1 MPFIKNF
8 VISTHRTVYAT
19 LAILALLLS
28 ISAPLSAQTVVS
40 QQVLATDLANPWSI
54 ALLPNNEFLVTERPG
69 HIAKVSADGSV
80 IRLSGLP
87 NVVAERQGGVLGVTL
102 DPDFANNQKI
112 YVCLVGA
119 DSKGNTGSEV
129 YQATLKA
136 SSLNNVTQIFAAQP
150 KIKSGFH
157 FGCRLAFADDG
168 ALFITLGDRYSGMEK
183 TQSLDNHYGKVIR
196 VLPDGSPHP
205 QNPFLDSA
213 VPEVYSIGH
222 RNVQGIALHPT
233 LNVMW
238 AHEHGPKGGDELNV
252 LKPGANYGWPTITYG
267 INYNGD
273 IISDKTAAPGLEQP
287 LTYWVPSIA
296 PSGMA
301 FYKGDLLVGSLKFRH
316 LRYLTLQDDQV
327 VRQTELLT
335 DLDARIR
342 DVAVGTDN
350 TIYVVTDEP
359 KGRLIALRLQP

>member
-1 MPFIKNF
+1 MHSITLSVRCIVNT
-8 VISTHRTVYAT
+8 IS
-19 LAILALLLS
+19 ALLLC
-28 ISAPLSAQTVVS
+28 ISLSFSASTMAQTVIS
-40 QQVLATDLANPWSI
+40 QQTIATDLANPWSI

-69 HIAKVSADGSV
+69 HIARVSATGTV
-80 IRLSGLP
+80 TRLSGLP
-87 NVVAERQGGVLGVTL
+87 NVVAERQGGVLGVVL
-102 DPDFANNQKI
+102 DPDFTTNRTL

-119 DSKGNTGSEV
+119 DGAGNTGSEV
-129 YQATLKA
+129 YKATLA
-136 SSLNNVTQIFAAQP
+136 TSSLTNVTQIFAARP

-157 FGCRLAFADDG
+157 FGCRLAFANDG
-168 ALFITLGDRYSGMEK
+168 ALFITLGDRYSKMDQ
-183 TQSLDNHYGKVIR
+183 TQSLDNHYGKVVR
-196 VLPDGSPHP
+196 VLSDGSPHP

-222 RNVQGIALHPT
+222 RNVQGIALHPK

-238 AHEHGPKGGDELNV
+238 AHEHGPKGGDELNT
-252 LKPGANYGWPTITYG
+252 LKAGANYGWPTITYG

-301 FYKGDLLVGSLKFRH
+301 FYKDDLLVGSLKFRH
-316 LRYLTLQDDQV
+316 LRYLTLQDNQV

-342 DVAVGTDN
+342 DVAVAADN
-350 TIYVVTDEP
+350 TVYVVTDEP
-359 KGRLIALRLQP
+359 KGRLIALQLQP

>member
-1 MPFIKNF
+1 MHSFTLSVRCIVNT
-8 VISTHRTVYAT
+8 IS
-19 LAILALLLS
+19 ALLLC
-28 ISAPLSAQTVVS
+28 ISLSFSASTMAQTVIS
-40 QQVLATDLANPWSI
+40 QQTIATDLANPWSI

-69 HIAKVSADGSV
+69 HIARVSATGTV
-80 IRLSGLP
+80 TRLSGLP
-87 NVVAERQGGVLGVTL
+87 NVVAERQGGVLGVVL
-102 DPDFANNQKI
+102 DPDFTTNRTL

-119 DSKGNTGSEV
+119 DGAGNTGSEV
-129 YQATLKA
+129 YKATLA
-136 SSLNNVTQIFAAQP
+136 TSSLTNVTQIFAARP

-157 FGCRLAFADDG
+157 FGCRLAFANDG
-168 ALFITLGDRYSGMEK
+168 ALFITLGDRYSKMDQ
-183 TQSLDNHYGKVIR
+183 TQSLDNHYGKVVR
-196 VLPDGSPHP
+196 VLSDGSPHP

-222 RNVQGIALHPT
+222 RNVQGIALHPK

-238 AHEHGPKGGDELNV
+238 AHEHGPKGGDELNT
-252 LKPGANYGWPTITYG
+252 LKAGANYGWPTITYG

-301 FYKGDLLVGSLKFRH
+301 FYKDDLLVGSLKFRH
-316 LRYLTLQDDQV
+316 LRYLTLQDNQV

-342 DVAVGTDN
+342 DVAVAADN
-350 TIYVVTDEP
+350 TVYVVTDEP
-359 KGRLIALRLQP
+359 KGRLIALQLQP

>member
-1 MPFIKNF
+1 MHSITLSVRCIVNT
-8 VISTHRTVYAT
+8 IS
-19 LAILALLLS
+19 ALLLC
-28 ISAPLSAQTVVS
+28 ISLSFSASTMAQTVIS
-40 QQVLATDLANPWSI
+40 QQTIATDLANPWSI

-69 HIAKVSADGSV
+69 HIARVSATGTV
-80 IRLSGLP
+80 TRLSGLP
-87 NVVAERQGGVLGVTL
+87 NVVAERQGGVLGVVL
-102 DPDFANNQKI
+102 DPDFTTNRTL

-119 DSKGNTGSEV
+119 DGAGNTGSEV
-129 YQATLKA
+129 YKATLA
-136 SSLNNVTQIFAAQP
+136 TSSLTNVTQIFAARP

-157 FGCRLAFADDG
+157 FGCRLAFANDG
-168 ALFITLGDRYSGMEK
+168 ALFITLGDRYSKMDQ

-196 VLPDGSPHP
+196 VLSDGSPHP

-222 RNVQGIALHPT
+222 RNVQGIALHPK

-238 AHEHGPKGGDELNV
+238 AHEHGPKGGDELNT
-252 LKPGANYGWPTITYG
+252 LKAGANYGWPTITYG

-301 FYKGDLLVGSLKFRH
+301 FYKDDLLVGSLKFRH
-316 LRYLTLQDDQV
+316 LRYLTLQDNQV

-342 DVAVGTDN
+342 DVAVAADN
-350 TIYVVTDEP
+350 TVYVVTDEP
-359 KGRLIALRLQP
+359 KGRLIALQLQP